1 MTTRPLSI
9 PTDCCAGLGQRLD
22 PDLFQALCDPVR
34 LALVVRLAGAEALT
48 VGEATE
54 CCDVHLS
61 GVSRHLA
68 ILKRAGVVEAE
79 KRGRE
84 VLYRLRAEEL
94 AESLR
99 GVAEALDACREAVAD
114 A

>member
-1 MTTRPLSI
+1 
-9 PTDCCAGLGQRLD
+9 
-22 PDLFQALCDPVR
+22 FQALCDPIR
-34 LALVVRLAGAEALT
+34 LNLVVRLAGAEALT
-48 VGEATE
+48 VGEATG
-54 CCDVHLS
+54 CCNVHLS

-84 VLYRLRAEEL
+84 VYYRLRSAEL
-94 AESLR
+94 ARSLR
-99 GVAEALDACREAVAD
+99 AIAAALDASREALAH